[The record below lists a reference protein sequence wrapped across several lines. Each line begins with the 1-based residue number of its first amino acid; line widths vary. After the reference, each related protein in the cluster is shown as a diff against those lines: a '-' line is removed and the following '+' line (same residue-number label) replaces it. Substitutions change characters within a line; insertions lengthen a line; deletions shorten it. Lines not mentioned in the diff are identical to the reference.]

1 MTGLQLQPHLYIV
14 SYIIRYCM
22 YISRGDLMFVQAI
35 PFGPPL
41 LSYSGARLC
50 LGTVM
55 RGRTDIIP
63 SFRDPLG

>member
-1 MTGLQLQPHLYIV
+1 
-14 SYIIRYCM
+14 
-22 YISRGDLMFVQAI
+22 MFVPAT
-35 PFGPPL
+35 PFGPLL

-63 SFRDPLG
+63 SFWDPWGWSEASGW